1 MVSHPA
7 ALAAV
12 TPARPTVPK
21 PQNPM
26 LWPAAFVIPKPDEE
40 LTRAELDEAVRAE
53 VAGYKA
59 PRYIEWVE
67 EIPRNISGKIL
78 KNVLTERPT
87 DQSQRVSRNGA

>member
-1 MVSHPA
+1 MMSCKSRRCFLPA
-7 ALAAV
+7 GFLGT
-12 TPARPTVPK
+12 TPVDL
-21 PQNPM
+21 M
-26 LWPAAFVIPKPDEE
+26 
-40 LTRAELDEAVRAE
+40 

-78 KNVLTERPT
+78 KIVLTERPT